1 MSGEV
6 IGSSSRQQQRQRGS
20 VSMEG
25 VNLEHY
31 YHSPDYYQYFHNY
44 EDYMGQYYM
53 HYLMNTENISE
64 VSMSKRQGVTQDF
77 ETGGQ
82 N

>member
-1 MSGEV
+1 
-6 IGSSSRQQQRQRGS
+6 
-20 VSMEG
+20 MEG

-44 EDYMGQYYM
+44 DDYMGQYYM

-64 VSMSKRQGVTQDF
+64 VSMSNRQGVTQDF

-82 N
+82 NWGFMKLGVESQLPNFKE